1 MQGHRNQF
9 RNAVA
14 QIYVVGVKVKNP
26 AILVILHN
34 GGARRV
40 QPVGVG
46 ITLCDGQVA
55 DDIHHDRIRRF
66 KSEGSGVTNIEF
78 EDAVAKRFHA
88 VGFFENRSANI
99 VEDVVQL

>member
-1 MQGHRNQF
+1 M
-9 RNAVA
+9 
-14 QIYVVGVKVKNP
+14 
-26 AILVILHN
+26 
-34 GGARRV
+34 
-40 QPVGVG
+40 GVG

-66 KSEGSGVTNIEF
+66 KTEGSGVTNIEL

>member
-1 MQGHRNQF
+1 MG
-9 RNAVA
+9 
-14 QIYVVGVKVKNP
+14 I
-26 AILVILHN
+26 
-34 GGARRV
+34 RV
-40 QPVGVG
+40 P
-46 ITLCDGQVA
+46 LCNGQVA